1 MVGIPDGRG
10 SEITILFIKK
20 KEGVNVDEGDMRNY
34 LRDRVAR
41 YKIPRRII
49 IIDEFPKTATGKIK
63 KAELRKWK
71 S

>member
-1 MVGIPDGRG
+1 M
-10 SEITILFIKK
+10 
-20 KEGVNVDEGDMRNY
+20 
-34 LRDRVAR
+34 AR